1 VCVYIVLTYVIFLQQ
16 IRETNPDEEH
26 KCTPVFN
33 SVMVK
38 KSRAVLDDDNKR

>member
-1 VCVYIVLTYVIFLQQ
+1 MCVILLQQ
-16 IRETNPDEEH
+16 VRDANPDEER

-38 KSRAVLDDDNKR
+38 KSRAVLDDDNRR